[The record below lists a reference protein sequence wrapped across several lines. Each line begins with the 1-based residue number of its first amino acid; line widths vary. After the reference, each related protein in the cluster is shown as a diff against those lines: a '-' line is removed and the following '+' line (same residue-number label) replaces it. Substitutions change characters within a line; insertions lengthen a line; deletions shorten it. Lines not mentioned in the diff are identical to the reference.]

1 LTGVKGSM
9 AGNRGNVMAKY
20 LGHRSWAAWN
30 VSLWIGNDEGLYRLA
45 LECIRDAKGNGGKA
59 KAAERFLDI
68 LADSGVDA
76 TPDGARYTLTTVKA
90 AFVGLE

>member
-1 LTGVKGSM
+1 MTGVKGSV

-20 LGHRSWAAWN
+20 NGHKNWNHWN

-45 LECIRDAKGNGGKA
+45 LECIRDARGKGGKV
-59 KAAERFLDI
+59 KAAECFLDI
-68 LADSGVDA
+68 LADSGIDA
-76 TPDGARYTLTTVKA
+76 TPDGARYTMTTVKA